1 MAEQTAVEWLIH
13 QLISLDKELDG
24 RRKNEDATVLKI
36 NPTKLFEEAKA
47 MEYEQKKE
55 IALHFMMLGI
65 KNKGDYS
72 KIDFYKEIDKDAN

>member
-1 MAEQTAVEWLIH
+1 MTAIEWLLENLPI
-13 QLISLDKELDG
+13 
-24 RRKNEDATVLKI
+24 RYKNAILNDCIEQIK
-36 NPTKLFEEAKA
+36 EAKE

-72 KIDFYKEIDKDAN
+72 KIDFYKEIDRNAD